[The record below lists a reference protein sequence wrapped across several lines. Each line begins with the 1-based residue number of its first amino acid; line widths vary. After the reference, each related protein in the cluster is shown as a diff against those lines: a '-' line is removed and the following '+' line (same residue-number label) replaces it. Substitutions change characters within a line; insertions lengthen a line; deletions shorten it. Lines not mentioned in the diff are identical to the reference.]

1 MSSCESQTNDLKL
14 KPLWKG
20 DVSNFN
26 DYNDS
31 EKSEPNKYFSNEGHL
46 EAIKKRWQRVF
57 TKTHLKHT
65 QIQAYEHEGTSIA
78 TFQGTFP
85 HQTPPFSMN
94 VNGSGDPWK
103 TLPDCT
109 TNVHICFHNFFCETF
124 HILCTLSIFH
134 PHQSPV
140 VPPFEK
146 WWKMIQSVNI
156 HSHVIF
162 GVSSPCRLLPEK
174 RTASKT
180 ASENKKKG
188 SPQKGKDHLPN
199 INFQRVCHVSCSGR
213 GILSTHIN
221 RTNWTFWLI
230 WNVKP
235 SPWNYEKQKHLPPH
249 CGQVLI
255 FRAWCLTKLRSP
267 IAKSHTLLR
276 SGLNANIFRG
286 YSVQVFP
293 CVPSIKS
300 SAGFLSQ
307 KLGSANGEGNCSEL
321 LINGLIHR

>member
-1 MSSCESQTNDLKL
+1 MWGKCWGNDVRMSSCESQTNDLKL

-26 DYNDS
+26 DYNYNDS

-124 HILCTLSIFH
+124 HISCTLSIFH

-146 WWKMIQSVNI
+146 WFNRWTFIHMSSSV
-156 HSHVIF
+156 
-162 GVSSPCRLLPEK
+162 SPHLVGYSGRNGQPAKQHLK
-174 RTASKT
+174 I
-180 ASENKKKG
+180 KKKDPPRKEG
-188 SPQKGKDHLPN
+188 SSSKHKFSKGL
-199 INFQRVCHVSCSGR
+199 SC
-213 GILSTHIN
+213 
-221 RTNWTFWLI
+221 
-230 WNVKP
+230 
-235 SPWNYEKQKHLPPH
+235 
-249 CGQVLI
+249 
-255 FRAWCLTKLRSP
+255 
-267 IAKSHTLLR
+267 
-276 SGLNANIFRG
+276 
-286 YSVQVFP
+286 
-293 CVPSIKS
+293 
-300 SAGFLSQ
+300 
-307 KLGSANGEGNCSEL
+307 
-321 LINGLIHR
+321 